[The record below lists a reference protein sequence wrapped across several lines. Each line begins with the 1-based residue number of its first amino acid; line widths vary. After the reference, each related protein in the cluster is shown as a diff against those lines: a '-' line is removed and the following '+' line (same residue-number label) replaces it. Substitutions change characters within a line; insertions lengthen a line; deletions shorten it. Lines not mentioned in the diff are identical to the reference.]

1 MTHIL
6 IVRNGRKKVKCFRK
20 KGLIEDDKE
29 LDTESQ
35 LEKWRGSGPTEG
47 GFRENSETEKR
58 GMRGEVE
65 KEKE

>member
-6 IVRNGRKKVKCFRK
+6 TVRDGWKMVKCCRK

-58 GMRGEVE
+58 GMRREEE
-65 KEKE
+65 K